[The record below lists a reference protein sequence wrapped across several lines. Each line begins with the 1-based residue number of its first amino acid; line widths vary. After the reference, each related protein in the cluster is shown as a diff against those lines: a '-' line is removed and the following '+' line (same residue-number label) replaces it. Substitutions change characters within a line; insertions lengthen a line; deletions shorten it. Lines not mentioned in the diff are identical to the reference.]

1 MYIHTL
7 SLYMQLL
14 LFAKG
19 RNPYIMQHYIQ
30 SPIFDEK
37 RGRMY
42 VRYATYLGAST
53 ATNEVNF
60 VILLGKEMD

>member
-1 MYIHTL
+1 
-7 SLYMQLL
+7 MQ
-14 LFAKG
+14 
-19 RNPYIMQHYIQ
+19 NYIQ

-42 VRYATYLGAST
+42 VICYFYVRASI

-60 VILLGKEMD
+60 VILLGKEMN

>member
-1 MYIHTL
+1 
-7 SLYMQLL
+7 
-14 LFAKG
+14 
-19 RNPYIMQHYIQ
+19 MQHYIQ

-42 VRYATYLGAST
+42 VRYATYVRASI

-60 VILLGKEMD
+60 VILLEKEMDLKFVQSSIRFLF